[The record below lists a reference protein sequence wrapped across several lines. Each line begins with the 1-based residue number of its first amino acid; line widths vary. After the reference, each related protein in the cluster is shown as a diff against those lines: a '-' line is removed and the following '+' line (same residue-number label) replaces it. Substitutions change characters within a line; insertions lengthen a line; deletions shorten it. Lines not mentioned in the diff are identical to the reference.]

1 MPRQPNNTFR
11 LQGKSIFLTYPKCP
25 LLPIFLIDYLYQLL
39 NNFNPT
45 YARVCTENHQDG
57 EPHLHCLVQM
67 DKRFNTTNQRFF
79 DIKDPNGVATYH
91 PNCQVPRRDA
101 DVADYIAKGGQFDE
115 RGILRASRRSPKKT
129 RDTIWAAILTEST
142 SKSEFLVRVQH
153 EQPYVWAT
161 QLRNLEYAANSK
173 WPEPITVF
181 EPRFVA
187 FPRIPEPIQQWA
199 ETNLFTDQIPDR
211 PITLIIEGPSKT
223 GKTAWARSLGRHNY
237 YCGGVDFSN
246 YDVFALYNVIDDIP
260 FQYLPCKKE
269 LLGCQ
274 KDFTVNEKYRK
285 KTRIKGGIPTIILC
299 NPDQS
304 YRIALTNSE
313 MYEWSTHN
321 VLHIEIKDPFY

>member
-1 MPRQPNNTFR
+1 MPRQPSNTFR

-67 DKRFNTTNQRFF
+67 DERFNTTNQRFF
-79 DIKDPNGVATYH
+79 DIKDPNGMATYH

-129 RDTIWAAILTEST
+129 RDSIWAAILTEST
-142 SKSEFLVRVQH
+142 SKSEFLTRVQH

-181 EPRFVA
+181 EPRFIH

-199 ETNLFTDQIPDR
+199 ETNLFTVSAHAIQLLGADL
-211 PITLIIEGPSKT
+211 TIEDIR
-223 GKTAWARSLGRHNY
+223 WAHDLTTEFIN
-237 YCGGVDFSN
+237 DEFIN
-246 YDVFALYNVIDDIP
+246 NIDIP
-260 FQYLPCKKE
+260 
-269 LLGCQ
+269 
-274 KDFTVNEKYRK
+274 
-285 KTRIKGGIPTIILC
+285 III
-299 NPDQS
+299 NDSGPE
-304 YRIALTNSE
+304 T
-313 MYEWSTHN
+313 
-321 VLHIEIKDPFY
+321 